1 MRSRNFLGTWILCSA
16 VMIALETMS
25 VAGSTPN
32 IPDIPGEQSSSN
44 VSGDFAVDQAFQ
56 DRFRDVASEL
66 RCPTCVGLSVLE
78 SDAPFS
84 KQIKTEVTNQL
95 RSGKSGDDILKFFTE
110 RYGPWILRSPPKDG
124 VNILA
129 WGIPLAMLV
138 GGPVCVWF
146 FIWRRRAVSAGIEST
161 LPMED
166 ILAAWER
173 DIEAARAVAMGASL
187 RSSLGESS
195 PGGSSSGGSS
205 SGDSSQGVAAGLKKK
220 DGDA

>member
-1 MRSRNFLGTWILCSA
+1 MRLRDFLGTWTLCSA

-25 VAGSTPN
+25 VAGNTPN
-32 IPDIPGEQSSSN
+32 IPEIPGEQSSSN

-124 VNILA
+124 INILA
-129 WGIPLAMLV
+129 WGIPLALLV

-173 DIEAARAVAMGASL
+173 DIDAARAVAIDNFLDSY
-187 RSSLGESS
+187 
-195 PGGSSSGGSS
+195 PG
-205 SGDSSQGVAAGLKKK
+205 DASQGVSAGLKKK
-220 DGDA
+220 GGDA